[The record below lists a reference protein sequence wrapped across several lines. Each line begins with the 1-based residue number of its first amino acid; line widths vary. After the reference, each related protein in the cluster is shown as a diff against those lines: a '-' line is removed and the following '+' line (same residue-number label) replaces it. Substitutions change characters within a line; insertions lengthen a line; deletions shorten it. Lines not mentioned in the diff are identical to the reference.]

1 VEDGGT
7 ETPALTTAQQSQLS
21 LENSTGSRS
30 LSPLPTPNV
39 RTFGFG
45 TASFF
50 SLRAQATAQ
59 PEGKSRLAPKPSDDD
74 LGDAND
80 EEMESVCSRFAD
92 VSMNS
97 GATFDA
103 IDDALSD
110 TDSYADPS
118 LRLY

>member
-1 VEDGGT
+1 MEEDGT

-21 LENSTGSRS
+21 LENSTGSGS

-50 SLRAQATAQ
+50 SLRAQTTVK

-74 LGDAND
+74 LGDVD
-80 EEMESVCSRFAD
+80 DEMESVCSRFAD

-97 GATFDA
+97 GAAFDA

-110 TDSYADPS
+110 TGSYADPS